1 MVAIAESI
9 SNFKHRDRPQRRRH
23 RVCSAENP
31 RFCSF
36 SRLFVDRCSL
46 TVDEGQDPAG
56 YPGAAAHPRPGASA
70 GFRGADAEHNCGE
83 HRSPPLNPGAAAHCR
98 AGRGTGF
105 RGVDAKRNCIEHR
118 SLPLNINGSNT
129 YQFVM
134 SNPVEFTDPLGQ
146 SWYNPQSW
154 GWVQATEGAV
164 ADAVGINGGST
175 ADAYWTGVGQG
186 LGQEFRNDLNTYY
199 QWNQSLDQGL
209 ADLGNPIAN
218 GTDWLG
224 RLSPIGVAVWWG
236 TPENNVGAMAGAG
249 STPQLTGTLGG
260 NTTVSSDGCFN
271 QSASA
276 GPANMD
282 STGILG
288 IGGQIPTDGGE
299 SPFGAA
305 VLFNTGMIA
314 QDLEQLAK
322 AVRGW
327 MYGNLRDTG
336 DTGLP
341 SNYVAG

>member
-9 SNFKHRDRPQRRRH
+9 SNFKSRGRPQRRRH
-23 RVCSAENP
+23 RVCYAENP

-46 TVDEGQDPAG
+46 AVDEGQDPAG

-83 HRSPPLNPGAAAHCR
+83 HRS
-98 AGRGTGF
+98 
-105 RGVDAKRNCIEHR
+105 
-118 SLPLNINGSNT
+118 LPLNINGANT

-134 SNPVEFTDPLGQ
+134 SNPVGNVDPLGQ

-282 STGILG
+282 STGILE